1 MFHYLFNLVFPQ
13 NKQIRKLNEGTQ
25 KQIRHLNEKIDVV
38 IQQRDKVK
46 EDLEKTLNEK
56 ILQWKTQKS

>member
-1 MFHYLFNLVFPQ
+1 
-13 NKQIRKLNEGTQ
+13 LNEGTQ
-25 KQIRHLNEKIDVV
+25 KQIRHLNEKMDVV